1 MCLLCCCPSAKTCT
15 LISAII
21 VGAEAA
27 MMAIVNL
34 LIILCCTCAIEPYYE
49 GHLSTQ
55 FMESMWSWFML
66 DEEACKEND
75 ENYFTPVWY
84 SEPPTVFEEAE
95 SYNLVKRE
103 SNYIYQIM
111 FFILNSLWAIF
122 SAILLCGRITHI
134 HILYIPWLLVGILTT
149 FLDTLVGSFY
159 IAFMAQTNVGFQ
171 EGKAIF
177 AMQFLFFR
185 GFVFY
190 IFNLFAIIFV
200 ASNFYSEWRKHRR
213 EKKITK
219 KAKKH
224 AERHATAAATAAATV
239 AATAAATAAV
249 AASTSKS
256 QPPKKSS
263 HDKHPPQ
270 NSHHDYQQP
279 QSSHHGYQQPQ
290 NSRHDYQPPQN
301 SRYENQPPQK
311 TNYDYQPAQ
320 KPHYGY
326 QPPQTS
332 HYENQPPQNPRY
344 DYRPPPNPRPDYEQ
358 NVYQQ
363 KESFTEMRQPKPSVP
378 EKYHPPKPSVPEKY
392 QPFSYTNPA
401 FRPSDPYDIEAMK
414 RNASPVNSLDYDAKI
429 PRPKLQ

>member
-15 LISAII
+15 LISANYSW
-21 VGAEAA
+21 GD
-27 MMAIVNL
+27 
-34 LIILCCTCAIEPYYE
+34 
-49 GHLSTQ
+49 HLKTE

-75 ENYFTPVWY
+75 ENYFHPEWY
-84 SEPPTVFEEAE
+84 QELPTGYEDVE
-95 SYNLVKRE
+95 SYDLVKRD
-103 SNYIYQIM
+103 SNYVYQIM

-134 HILYIPWLLVGILTT
+134 HILYIPWLIVGILTT

-159 IAFMAQTNVGFQ
+159 IAFMAQTNGGFQ

-185 GFVFY
+185 GFIFY

-224 AERHATAAATAAATV
+224 AERHATAV
-239 AATAAATAAV
+239 ATAAV
-249 AASTSKS
+249 AASTAAVVASTSKS

-270 NSHHDYQQP
+270 NLQKPQNSHHDYQQP
-279 QSSHHGYQQPQ
+279 QS
-290 NSRHDYQPPQN
+290 SRHDYQPPQN

-311 TNYDYQPAQ
+311 ANYDYQQAQ

-363 KESFTEMRQPKPSVP
+363 KESFTEVRQPKPSVS
-378 EKYHPPKPSVPEKY
+378 EKYQPPKPSVPEKY

-414 RNASPVNSLDYDAKI
+414 RNASPVNSLDYGK
-429 PRPKLQ
+429 